1 MLIQRKHRLS
11 WNHLLL
17 VCAAFGA
24 VPVLAQSTNF
34 GTLTLG
40 SNNFSGSLSGSTG
53 GSISLP
59 AIVSNSDRHDKK
71 CLGFGD
77 PNPDHLL
84 VLQKPFSKLKL
95 KVNSGDQ
102 ETTIAIKGSD
112 NSVRCGYNANSLD
125 KGASLEDGDWQAGTY
140 QVWVGSIDPRV
151 RQNYR
156 LTVRGNY

>member
-1 MLIQRKHRLS
+1 MLIQRKHQLS

-17 VCAAFGA
+17 TFA
-24 VPVLAQSTNF
+24 VFSAVSVSAQPTNF

-40 SNNFSGSLSGSTG
+40 ANNSSGSLNGSTG
-53 GSISLP
+53 GSTSLP

-84 VLQKPFSKLKL
+84 ILQKPFSKLRL
-95 KVNSGDQ
+95 KVNSGKR
-102 ETTIAIKGSD
+102 ETTIVIKGSD
-112 NSVRCGYNANSLD
+112 NSVRCGDNANSSN

-140 QVWVGSIDPRV
+140 QVWVGAIEPGV

-156 LTVRGNY
+156 LTVQGN